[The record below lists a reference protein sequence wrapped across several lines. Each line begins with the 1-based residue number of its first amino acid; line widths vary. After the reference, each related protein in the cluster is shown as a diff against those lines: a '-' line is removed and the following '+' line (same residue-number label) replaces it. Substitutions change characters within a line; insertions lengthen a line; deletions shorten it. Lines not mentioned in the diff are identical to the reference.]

1 MIKFSCFLVM
11 FFSLGIGTPQASLLT
26 KKNKN
31 KVVKITKKAF
41 DLESISLEKLATKNK
56 KLKGNLFAIKTGEEL
71 IGHLVMR
78 RVHGCKIGG
87 CEENADNAQM
97 VKYVSD
103 FEEGSYETF
112 DYFMVLN
119 QAKEII
125 KVHVIDYPGD
135 HGYEVSSKRW
145 LRQFQGYTGGDDLSY
160 GKTVDAISGATISGN
175 SITSDIKSTY
185 QKLIENL

>member
-1 MIKFSCFLVM
+1 MVLFFLFV
-11 FFSLGIGTPQASLLT
+11 IGTPQSSLLT
-26 KKNKN
+26 KKNKS
-31 KVVKITKKAF
+31 KVEKITRKAF
-41 DLESISLEKLATKNK
+41 ELESISLERFITQNQ
-56 KLKGNLFAIKTGEEL
+56 KLKGNLFVIKTGEEEV
-71 IGHLVMR
+71 GHLVMR

-87 CEENADNAQM
+87 CEENSENAQM

-103 FEEGSYETF
+103 FDESSYETF

-119 QAKEII
+119 ASKEII

-145 LRQFQGYTGGDDLSY
+145 LRQFQGYTGEDDLTY

-175 SITSDIKSTY
+175 SITSDVKSTY
-185 QKLIENL
+185 RQLIRELK